1 MADTVHNLDQPIG
14 ALIDIAVRE
23 FGEVEFETV
32 NVGGMSLEVLQIKN
46 MQQYLDK
53 LIDKT
58 RAGKKITLPLWAKIW
73 PSSLILG
80 YTLTKF
86 PFPDDCSIL
95 EVGAGGA
102 VNSLVLAKLGHQV
115 SVSDVDSF
123 ALLFSKINALK
134 NGVDDK
140 LTLHCVDF
148 TTDAVERRFDY
159 IIGCEVLYAEAAFEP
174 LLKFLSNH
182 LSDNSAAEIVLAMDQ
197 KRQGREFFDMAS
209 EQYSMMKSAAK
220 YKDRETGEENVVN
233 LFRMKRKQA

>member
-1 MADTVHNLDQPIG
+1 MADIVHNLDQPIG

-73 PSSLILG
+73 PSCLILG
-80 YTLTKF
+80 YTLTRF
-86 PFPDDCSIL
+86 SFSEGCSIL

-102 VNSLVLAKLGHQV
+102 VNSLVLAKLGHEV
-115 SVSDVDSF
+115 TVSDIEPF
-123 ALLFSKINALK
+123 ALLFSRINALK
-134 NGVDDK
+134 NGVADK
-140 LTLHCVDF
+140 MTLHRADF
-148 TTDAVERRFDY
+148 TSDTFEEKYDY
-159 IIGCEVLYAEAAFEP
+159 IIGCEVLYEEASFEP
-174 LLKFLSNH
+174 LLVFLSRQ
-182 LSDNSAAEIVLAMDQ
+182 LSNSPSAEIVLAMDQ
-197 KRQGREFFDMAS
+197 KRQGRKFFDLAN
-209 EQYSMMKSAAK
+209 EQFAMMKSAAK
-220 YKDRETGEENVVN
+220 YKDRDTGEENIVN

>member
-1 MADTVHNLDQPIG
+1 MADIVHNLDQPIG

-73 PSSLILG
+73 PSCLILG

-86 PFPDDCSIL
+86 PFSNECSIL

-102 VNSLVLAKLGHQV
+102 VNSLVLAKLGHDV
-115 SVSDVDSF
+115 TVSDVDSF

-134 NGVDDK
+134 NGVEDK
-140 LTLHCVDF
+140 FTLHRVDF
-148 TTDAVERRFDY
+148 TEDTVEKHFDY
-159 IIGCEVLYAEAAFEP
+159 IIGCEVLYAEEAFEP
-174 LLKFLSNH
+174 LLKFLSSH
-182 LSDNSAAEIVLAMDQ
+182 LSDNSTAEIVLAMDQ
-197 KRQGREFFDMAS
+197 KRQGRKFFDMAN
-209 EQYSMMKSAAK
+209 EQYAMMKSAAK